1 MRTYISK
8 VPVLLQSMGLLNISH
23 ETTPLSPALS
33 GKERVKGWAAVG
45 VGGGGAGDD
54 PLQLAEA

>member
-1 MRTYISK
+1 MKTLWCK
-8 VPVLLQSMGLLNISH
+8 NQEN
-23 ETTPLSPALS
+23 PALS

-45 VGGGGAGDD
+45 VGGEGAGDD